1 MAVSMHLKELLQLA
15 NKLYS
20 QAEYD
25 DAKLIQ
31 KLVAPHIQLKSGI
44 AKKAAI
50 DIAAPTV
57 VLVRHGETEFNSSD
71 NKDHE
76 KLRGWLDIPLNEQ
89 GYVMAE
95 KLGQFFLNYPVS
107 RVVASDL
114 NRARETAK
122 SIMRYTDADIKL
134 TSTLR
139 PWNLGAVMGKPVKD
153 YVPVMLEYINRDKDI
168 PPGSTESF
176 HMFQT
181 RFLGKMNE
189 LMQEA
194 IEKKDNGIIIAVAHS
209 RNTRALRGWIAAGA
223 KDINTLDK
231 RPLLDKDDPVKTGHF
246 MAIQFDGQK
255 WNIVELENQN
265 ILDQ

>member
-1 MAVSMHLKELLQLA
+1 MSVKMHLKELLQLA

-20 QAEYD
+20 QADYD
-25 DAKLIQ
+25 SVKLIE
-31 KLVAPHIQLKSGI
+31 KLVEAHVKLADSGLI
-44 AKKAAI
+44 KTAEI
-50 DIAAPTV
+50 SAPTV
-57 VLVRHGETEFNSSD
+57 VLVRHGETEFNSSGD
-71 NKDHE
+71 KENE

-95 KLGQFFLNYPVS
+95 KLGQFFLNYPVA
-107 RVVASDL
+107 RIITSDL
-114 NRARETAK
+114 NRARETGK

-134 TSTLR
+134 SSALR
-139 PWNLGAVMGKPVKD
+139 PWNLGAVMGKPVKE
-153 YVPVMLEYINRDKDI
+153 YVPVMLEYINKDKEI

-189 LMQEA
+189 IMHEA
-194 IEKKDNGIIIAVAHS
+194 IEKKDNGIVIAVAHS
-209 RNTRALRGWIAAGA
+209 RNTRALRGWIMAGA
-223 KDINTLDK
+223 ENIEVLDK

-255 WNIVELENQN
+255 WNLVELDNQD
-265 ILDQ
+265 ILDK